1 MTFSLNTS
9 TFLSQ
14 FGLFSFISKKVE
26 RDHSIDSST
35 SVDESAVLMQQVAS
49 GNETALVNL
58 IERWKIPLFRF
69 FHRSLRSH
77 ADSEELA
84 QQVFIKLYGSAHR
97 YTPKAK
103 FSTYL
108 FTIARN
114 LLLDEIKRRGRRPTE
129 TLDSVE
135 IKLATPA
142 RNPLDEIEEAL
153 EICLDRLP
161 EKHRSALL
169 LRVQRELSYKEI
181 SNIMQVSESLVK
193 TWIHRARQQAR
204 KTMNELRQASS

>member
-1 MTFSLNTS
+1 MTLSLNIS
-9 TFLSQ
+9 SFLSQ
-14 FGLFSFISKKVE
+14 FGFFSFTPKKVE
-26 RDHSIDSST
+26 RDRSIDSSA
-35 SVDESAVLMQQVAS
+35 SVDESAALMQQLAS
-49 GNETALVNL
+49 GDDTALVNL

-77 ADSEELA
+77 ADSEELT
-84 QQVFIKLYGSAHR
+84 QQVFIKLHGSAHR
-97 YTPKAK
+97 YKPTAK

-114 LLLDEIKRRGRRPTE
+114 LLLDEIKRLNRRPVDTVDPAE
-129 TLDSVE
+129 LNMS
-135 IKLATPA
+135 TPS
-142 RNPLDEIEEAL
+142 RDPRDEIEEAL

-161 EKHRSALL
+161 ETHRTALL

-181 SNIMQVSESLVK
+181 ANIMKATESVVK

-204 KTMNELRQASS
+204 KSLDDLRDTSS

>member
-1 MTFSLNTS
+1 MTLSLNS
-9 TFLSQ
+9 SSAVSLL
-14 FGLFSFISKKVE
+14 GLFGSIPKQVE
-26 RDHSIDSST
+26 REQSIDSPV
-35 SVDESAVLMQQVAS
+35 SVDESADLMNRVAS
-49 GNETALVNL
+49 GDETALTNL
-58 IERWKIPLFRF
+58 IDRWKIPLFRF

-97 YTPKAK
+97 YKPTAK

-114 LLLDEIKRRGRRPTE
+114 LLLDEIKRRERRPIDIVDPAE
-129 TLDSVE
+129 L
-135 IKLATPA
+135 KLSTPG
-142 RNPLDEIEEAL
+142 RNPLDDIEEAL
-153 EICLDRLP
+153 EICLERLP
-161 EKHRSALL
+161 ETHRTALL

-181 SNIMQVSESLVK
+181 ANIMEASESVVK

-204 KTMNELRQASS
+204 KALGDLHRTSS

>member
-1 MTFSLNTS
+1 MTLSLNS
-9 TFLSQ
+9 SSAVSLL
-14 FGLFSFISKKVE
+14 GLFGSIPKQVE
-26 RDHSIDSST
+26 REQSIDSPV
-35 SVDESAVLMQQVAS
+35 SVDESADLMNRVAS
-49 GNETALVNL
+49 GDETALTNL
-58 IERWKIPLFRF
+58 IDRWKIPLFRF

-97 YTPKAK
+97 YKPKAK

-114 LLLDEIKRRGRRPTE
+114 LLLDEIKRRERRPIDIVDPAE
-129 TLDSVE
+129 L
-135 IKLATPA
+135 KLSTPG
-142 RNPLDEIEEAL
+142 RNPLDDIEEAL
-153 EICLDRLP
+153 GICLERLP
-161 EKHRSALL
+161 ETHRTALL

-181 SNIMQVSESLVK
+181 ANIMEASESVVK

-204 KTMNELRQASS
+204 KALDDLHRTSS

>member
-1 MTFSLNTS
+1 MTLSLNS
-9 TFLSQ
+9 SSAVSLL
-14 FGLFSFISKKVE
+14 GLFGSIPKQVE
-26 RDHSIDSST
+26 REQSIDSPV
-35 SVDESAVLMQQVAS
+35 SVDESADLMNRVAS
-49 GNETALVNL
+49 GDETALTNL
-58 IERWKIPLFRF
+58 IDRWKIPLFRF

-97 YTPKAK
+97 YKPTAK

-114 LLLDEIKRRGRRPTE
+114 LLLDEIKRRERRPIAIVDPAE
-129 TLDSVE
+129 L
-135 IKLATPA
+135 KLSTPG
-142 RNPLDEIEEAL
+142 RNPLDDIEEAL
-153 EICLDRLP
+153 EICLERLP
-161 EKHRSALL
+161 ETHRTALL

-181 SNIMQVSESLVK
+181 ANIMEASESVVK

-204 KTMNELRQASS
+204 KALDDLHRTSS